1 MPRFFIEG
9 DCVSTAAGSA
19 GVASRLGV
27 TPGALVMELGFGPD
41 VDMALRQEITA
52 LAGSDFL
59 SDETEEVVDIAL
71 IWFRDDD
78 GDLVDLLV
86 DALTFLADNGAIWV
100 ITPKAGRPQHVEPSD
115 IQEAAPTAGLS
126 QTSSFAVAKDWTATK
141 LTAPKASRR

>member
-1 MPRFFIEG
+1 M
-9 DCVSTAAGSA
+9 STAAGSA

-27 TPGALVMELGFGPD
+27 LPGALVIEMGFGPD
-41 VDMALRQEITA
+41 VDMALREEITA
-52 LAGSDFL
+52 LAGSEFL
-59 SDETEEVVDIAL
+59 SVETEDVVDVAL
-71 IWFRDDD
+71 IWFREDD

-86 DALTFLADNGAIWV
+86 DALTFLADAGAIWV

-141 LTAPKASRR
+141 FTAPKASRR

>member
-1 MPRFFIEG
+1 M
-9 DCVSTAAGSA
+9 STAAGSA

-27 TPGALVMELGFGPD
+27 LPGALVIEMGFGPD
-41 VDMALRQEITA
+41 VDMALREEITA
-52 LAGSDFL
+52 LAGSEFR
-59 SDETEEVVDIAL
+59 SVETEEVVDVAL
-71 IWFRDDD
+71 IWFREDD

-86 DALTFLADNGAIWV
+86 DALTFLADAGAIWV

-141 LTAPKASRR
+141 FTAPKASRR

>member
-1 MPRFFIEG
+1 M
-9 DCVSTAAGSA
+9 STAAGSA

-27 TPGALVMELGFGPD
+27 VPGALVMEMGLGSD
-41 VDMALRQEITA
+41 VDMAVGEEITA

-59 SDETEEVVDIAL
+59 SVETEEVVYVAL
-71 IWFRDDD
+71 IWFREDD

-86 DALTFLADNGAIWV
+86 DALTFLADAGAIWV

-141 LTAPKASRR
+141 FTAPKASRR

>member
-1 MPRFFIEG
+1 
-9 DCVSTAAGSA
+9 
-19 GVASRLGV
+19 
-27 TPGALVMELGFGPD
+27 MEMGFGPD
-41 VDMALRQEITA
+41 VDMALREEITA

-59 SDETEEVVDIAL
+59 SVETEEVVDVAL
-71 IWFRDDD
+71 IWFREDD

-86 DALTFLADNGAIWV
+86 DALTFLADAGAIWV

-141 LTAPKASRR
+141 FTAPKASRR

>member
-1 MPRFFIEG
+1 M
-9 DCVSTAAGSA
+9 STAAGSA

-27 TPGALVMELGFGPD
+27 IPGALVMEMGFGTD
-41 VDMALRQEITA
+41 VDMALREEITA

-86 DALTFLADNGAIWV
+86 DALTFLADSGAIWV